1 VAVAV
6 LWLHD
11 LDGLDGGVAHVEG
24 GGGFPC
30 RGVGVVVVLLGE
42 PDLVDQVG
50 FFVAVVGMC

>member
-1 VAVAV
+1 M
-6 LWLHD
+6 WLHD